1 MNLDAFPN
9 RKFPL
14 DILDD
19 ATIAALE
26 LSRPRTRFRDQ
37 YYVTSVG

>member
-26 LSRPRTRFRDQ
+26 LSRPRTRLASSRL
-37 YYVTSVG
+37 SGA